1 MKPIIEIQ
9 GIGKKYK
16 LRGQEMPYLT
26 IREALLGKNMNRV
39 KNEFWALK
47 NISFDVFQGES
58 IGIIGKNGAGKSTLL
73 KILSKITPPTE
84 GRIIA
89 RGRVASLLEVGTG
102 FHPELTGMENIYL
115 NGSILGLKKIE
126 IKKKIDQIID
136 FSGVE
141 KFIDTPLKHYS
152 SGMQLRLAFAVAAHL
167 EPEILIVDEVLA
179 VGDAEFQK
187 KSLGKME
194 EVAKQG
200 RTVLFVSHN
209 LAAVKTLCGR
219 GVLLN
224 NGLTQVVGE
233 IGDVVD
239 RYKYNI
245 NQIVKTINTNYGVF
259 DLKNHKNKIYNK
271 NYGMQKVTTY
281 CDDQVSEKMY
291 AGCKFKFVVNIKD
304 NVLNNKV
311 FFGFVIKDSEGE
323 NYIGVN
329 NRHKGIEL
337 ISEGKEK
344 TITVEIGS
352 LPIYRNDIFFV
363 DLFLGENSY
372 DYDIIADAFQFE
384 IEAVDIYESSNYL
397 DLRFNKVVVKDI
409 NFSINE
415 R

>member
-9 GIGKKYK
+9 GISKKYK

-26 IREALLGKNMNRV
+26 IREALLGKNKQRITD
-39 KNEFWALK
+39 EFWALK
-47 NISFDVFQGES
+47 DISFDVFQGES

-84 GRIIA
+84 GKIIA

-115 NGSILGLKKIE
+115 NGSILGLKKLE

-224 NGLTQVVGE
+224 NGTTEVVGE
-233 IGDVVD
+233 IGHVVD
-239 RYKYNI
+239 RYKHNV

-259 DLKNHKNKIYNK
+259 DLKEHRNKTYDK
-271 NYGMQKVTTY
+271 NYGMQSVTTY
-281 CDDQVSEKMY
+281 CDGKISEKMY
-291 AGCKFKFVVNIKD
+291 SGCNFKFIVNIKD
-304 NVLNNKV
+304 KVLNNKV

-329 NRHKGIEL
+329 NKHKGIEL
-337 ISEGKEK
+337 ISEEKEK
-344 TITVEIGS
+344 IVTIEIDS
-352 LPIYRNDIFFV
+352 LPIYRNDVFFV
-363 DLFLGENSY
+363 DLFLGENSF
-372 DYDIIADAFQFE
+372 DYDIITDAFQFE

-409 NFSINE
+409 NFTINE
-415 R
+415 K